1 MSQLKNVAVIV
12 AAMFMYGDE
21 VSTLECVGYAVATA
35 GFIGFNLAKARDNV
49 QVRELVAR
57 RGAESDARSPE
68 RVSLL
73 RQKNNAPPL

>member
-1 MSQLKNVAVIV
+1 
-12 AAMFMYGDE
+12 

-57 RGAESDARSPE
+57 RDAKSDARSPE